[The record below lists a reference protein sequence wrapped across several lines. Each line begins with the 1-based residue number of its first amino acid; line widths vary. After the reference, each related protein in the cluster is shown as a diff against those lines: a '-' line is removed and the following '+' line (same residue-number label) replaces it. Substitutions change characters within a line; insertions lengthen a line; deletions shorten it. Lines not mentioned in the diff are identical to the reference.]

1 MKNIEQNSFFF
12 FLILNIKRLI
22 FQGILYREYEFDYF
36 KFFEIPR
43 II

>member
-1 MKNIEQNSFFF
+1 MKNIEQNSFC
-12 FLILNIKRLI
+12 FLILTIKRLI